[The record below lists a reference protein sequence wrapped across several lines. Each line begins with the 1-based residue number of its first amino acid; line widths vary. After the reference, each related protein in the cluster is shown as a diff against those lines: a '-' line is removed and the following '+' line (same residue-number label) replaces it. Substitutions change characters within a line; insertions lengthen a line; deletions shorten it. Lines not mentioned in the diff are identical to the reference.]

1 MKANSPKSP
10 RLYLNVPLSAE
21 EVSLTDNQAH
31 YLRRVLR
38 LKVGHP
44 VIIFNGKG
52 DEYLAQIYKLSRN
65 RTVLR
70 LETKLQPLSESP
82 LKIILIQSL
91 IKNDAMDMIV
101 QKATELGIY
110 KIIPVISEFSIV
122 KLSDDRIAR
131 RVAHWEKIS
140 ASACEQSG
148 RHQPLIIEK
157 PRSLEPTLS
166 RTPEAHLK
174 LVLQP
179 PSIEYLPEANLP
191 TNPPT
196 GITVL
201 IGPEGGLSER
211 DLYTAH
217 RAQFT
222 GVTLGPRV
230 MRTETATLAACVL
243 LQQQWGDLSY

>member
-1 MKANSPKSP
+1 MKANAPKSP
-10 RLYLNVPLSAE
+10 RLYLNVPLSTVK
-21 EVSLTDNQAH
+21 VSLTDNQAH

-38 LKVGHP
+38 LKFGDP
-44 VIIFNGKG
+44 VIVFNGKG
-52 DEYLAQIYKLSRN
+52 DEYLAQIDKLSRS

-82 LKIILIQSL
+82 LEIVLIQSL
-91 IKNDAMDMIV
+91 IKNDAMDMII

-110 KIIPVISEFSIV
+110 KVIPVISEFSIV
-122 KLSDDRIAR
+122 KLSHDRVAR

-140 ASACEQSG
+140 ESACEQSG
-148 RHQPLIIEK
+148 RHRPLIIEK
-157 PRSLEPTLS
+157 PGPLEPTLN
-166 RTPEAHLK
+166 RTPAAHLK

-179 PSIEYLPEANLP
+179 PATEPLPEANLP
-191 TNPPT
+191 TTPPT

-211 DLYTAH
+211 DLYTAY
-217 RAQFT
+217 RARFAR
-222 GVTLGPRV
+222 VTLGPRV
-230 MRTETATLAACVL
+230 MRTETAALTACAW